1 MPTGAGFDAKV
12 AGAPL
17 TTLEGD
23 GRMRIPGGGLLA
35 VLACCTAAPAWAQVT
50 VPDEYGKTIKH
61 HNEIATLTGEFGGD
75 HIDLSTGRLD
85 IVQTDIDLAGNNALP
100 VRVARRFQP
109 ADKYN
114 SGHFGI
120 WTMDLPSI
128 HGTFAGLI
136 GSHWAVQTGP
146 GTTSYNRCT
155 NFLPP
160 PFVTYQ
166 YATFDPSEYWHG
178 NMLHLPGGG
187 DRELLLNGGHRPA
200 DGRSYPVGTK
210 EGDAVRCVPL
220 AATSLDGAEG
230 EGFEVVTTDG
240 VVYTLNQMVI
250 RSQSGLS
257 KTISSP
263 TPALTSTA
271 GRTSND
277 PERSKSPSLPREDV
291 ILFPTLVTDRFGNT
305 VTYQW
310 SPTNPWQLLHI
321 VANDG
326 RHLDFTYESATSNL
340 VTAITDGA
348 HTWTYGY
355 STDTDTLTLPDGGMW
370 SFRVRSLYNMSLKP
384 ASVAGQGQC
393 ANVDGSSG
401 RTGYTDGTVGYTG
414 SITGPSGA
422 TVTIG
427 MARVLLGR
435 SYAVY
440 ECWTDGEDP
449 AAAYAHNPYLF
460 LSAAVVSKTITGPGL
475 PAGLTWRYSYGPT
488 NNCWNAGS
496 WAQGVLCTPA
506 SPTTRQVLV
515 TAPEG
520 DVTRYTFGNKYNDN
534 EGLLLK
540 TEYGWN
546 GASALRTVDI
556 EYGLPTAAP
565 YAAFKGESIRL
576 NGDAEMT
583 GYPHPQRKVVTT
595 QQGRTFTWQVASDC
609 AGVPYCFDAFVR
621 PTKVVKSSATP

>member
-1 MPTGAGFDAKV
+1 MCVRNQWALALLICSMAPT
-12 AGAPL
+12 
-17 TTLEGD
+17 
-23 GRMRIPGGGLLA
+23 
-35 VLACCTAAPAWAQVT
+35 AWAQVS

-61 HNEIATLTGEFGGD
+61 HNEVATLTGEFGGD
-75 HIDLSTGRLD
+75 RIDLSTGRLD
-85 IVQTDIDLAGNNALP
+85 ITQTDIDLAGNNGLP

-114 SGHFGI
+114 SGHFGM
-120 WTMDLPSI
+120 WSMDLPSI
-128 HGTFAGLI
+128 RGTFAARI
-136 GSHWAVQTGP
+136 GSHWDVQTGP
-146 GTTSYNRCT
+146 GAVSYNRCT
-155 NFLPP
+155 HFLPP

-166 YATFDPSEYWHG
+166 YATWDPSEYWHG

-187 DRELLLNGGHRPA
+187 DRELLLNGGHKPA
-200 DGRSYPVGTK
+200 DGRAYPVGTK

-220 AATSLDGAEG
+220 AATSVDGAEG
-230 EGFEVVTTDG
+230 EGFEVVATDG
-240 VVYTLNQMVI
+240 VVYTLNHMVV

-257 KTISSP
+257 KSTASP
-263 TPALTSTA
+263 SPALTTSTE
-271 GRTSND
+271 RSSPPND
-277 PERSKSPSLPREDV
+277 PERTKSPSLPREDV
-291 ILFPTLVTDRFGNT
+291 VLFPTQVADRFGNT

-310 SPTNPWQLLHI
+310 SPTNPWQLQHI
-321 VANDG
+321 VASDG
-326 RHLDFTYESATSNL
+326 RHLDFTYASDTSDL

-355 STDTDTLTLPDGGMW
+355 GADTDTLTLPDGGVW
-370 SFRVRSLYNMSLKP
+370 SFRLSALYYMSLKP
-384 ASVAGQGQC
+384 ASAAGQGLC
-393 ANVDGSSG
+393 ASVDGSSG
-401 RTGYTDGTVGYTG
+401 RTGYTSGGASYTG

-435 SYAVY
+435 SYATY

-449 AAAYAHNPYLF
+449 AGAYAHNPYLF

-475 PAGLTWRYSYGPT
+475 PTAGLTWSYSYGPT
-488 NNCWNAGS
+488 NNCWNATS
-496 WAQGVLCTPA
+496 AQGVLCTA
-506 SPTTRQVLV
+506 NSPTTRQVLM

-534 EGLLLK
+534 EGLLLR

-546 GASALRTVDI
+546 GTSALRTVAI

-576 NGDAEMT
+576 NGDVEMT

-595 QQGRTFTWQVASDC
+595 QQDRTFTWQVAADC
-609 AGVPYCFDAFVR
+609 TGVPFCFDAFVR
-621 PTKVVKSSATP
+621 PTKVIKSSSDL